1 MKINTRIF
9 GEVDIADEKIVTF
22 PQGIIGFPDL
32 NRFTLIFDE
41 EKGVNAGIRW
51 LQSIDEPNFAMPV
64 MDPLF
69 VKTDYNPQ
77 VEDAIF
83 DTIGG
88 IDNDEVLVLVTVTV
102 PKEIKNMTVNLKGPI
117 IINAVTRKAIQVI
130 VDGDENEVKFPV
142 YDILKARKDG
152 E

>member
-51 LQSIDEPNFAMPV
+51 LQSVDEPNFAMPV

-69 VKTDYNPQ
+69 VKADYNPQ

-88 IDNDEVLVLVTVTV
+88 INNDEVLVLVTVTV
-102 PKEIKNMTVNLKGPI
+102 PKDIKNMTVNLKGPI

-130 VDGDENEVKFPV
+130 VEGDENEVKFPV

>member
-1 MKINTRIF
+1 MKIDTRIF

-130 VDGDENEVKFPV
+130 VEGDENEVKFPV

>member
-130 VDGDENEVKFPV
+130 VEGDENEVKFPV

>member
-9 GEVDIADEKIVTF
+9 GEVDIADEKIITF
-22 PQGIIGFPDL
+22 PQGIIGFPEL

-51 LQSIDEPNFAMPV
+51 LQSVDEPNFAMPV

-77 VEDAIF
+77 VEDEIF

-102 PKEIKNMTVNLKGPI
+102 PKEIQKMTVNLKGPI
-117 IINAVTRKAIQVI
+117 IINAVSRKAIQVI
-130 VDGDENEVKFPV
+130 VEGDENEVKFPV

>member
-9 GEVDIADEKIVTF
+9 GEVDIAEEKIITF
-22 PQGIIGFPDL
+22 PQGIIGFSDM
-32 NRFTLIFDE
+32 NRFTLIYDE

-51 LQSIDEPNFAMPV
+51 LQSLDEPTFAMPV
-64 MDPLF
+64 MDPLY
-69 VKTDYNPQ
+69 VKDDYNPQ

-88 IDNDEVLVLVTVTV
+88 IKDDEVLVLVTVTV
-102 PKEIKNMTVNLKGPI
+102 PKEIEKMSVNLKGPI
-117 IINAVTRKAIQVI
+117 VINSNTRKAIQII
-130 VDGDENEVKFPV
+130 VEGDENEVKFPV
-142 YDILKARKDG
+142 YDILKSRKDG

>member
-102 PKEIKNMTVNLKGPI
+102 PKEIKKMTVNLKGPI

>member
-9 GEVDIADEKIVTF
+9 GEVDIADEKIITF

-51 LQSIDEPNFAMPV
+51 LQSVDEPNFAMPV

-69 VKTDYNPQ
+69 VKADYNPQ

-88 IDNDEVLVLVTVTV
+88 INNDEVLVLVTVTV
-102 PKEIKNMTVNLKGPI
+102 PKDIKNMTVNLKGPI

-130 VDGDENEVKFPV
+130 VEGDENEVKFPV